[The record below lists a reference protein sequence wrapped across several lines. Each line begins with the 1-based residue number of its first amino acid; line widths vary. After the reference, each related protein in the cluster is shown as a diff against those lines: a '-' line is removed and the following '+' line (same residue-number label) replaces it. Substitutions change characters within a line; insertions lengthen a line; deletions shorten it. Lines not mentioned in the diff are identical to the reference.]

1 MAVNATSA
9 IDDRIRKAAEDL
21 TGSDVRAISAAT
33 SGANSSVY
41 RVETPAG
48 VFALKS
54 YPTRSNDTRSR
65 ADIEWRAL
73 RFLASRGVTAV
84 PSALARDSAGQF
96 MLMEWIDGVAIKS
109 HTAAEVSEAADFIV
123 RIFELSSDPEAAHFP
138 LASEACLSAD
148 SIVRQIEQRLPSIAP
163 PPALAPF
170 LSGEFLAALAGAKDN
185 VSAELRQPVELASGL
200 RRLIPADFGFHNAVR
215 QADRTRYV
223 DFEYFGWDDPVK
235 VTADF
240 LLHPAMQLSADD
252 NSHFLLRIYTA
263 QSPDRDFPARLQRLL
278 PLFALRWILILFNPF
293 RHDRI
298 GELPGDQDARQ
309 SLLADRLTK
318 VERLLPWTD
327 PKTVAARI
335 AP

>member
-1 MAVNATSA
+1 MASNDTPATDA
-9 IDDRIRKAAEDL
+9 RIRKAAEDL
-21 TGSDVRAISAAT
+21 AGARVRSISPAS
-33 SGANSSVY
+33 SGANSNVY
-41 RVETPAG
+41 RVDSVAG
-48 VFALKS
+48 VFALKC
-54 YPTRSNDTRSR
+54 YPMRANDTRSR

-84 PSALARDSAGQF
+84 PSALARDAAGQF

-109 HTAAEVSEAADFIV
+109 HTAAEVTEAADFIV
-123 RIFELSSDPEAAHFP
+123 RIFELSSDPEAAQFP
-138 LASEACLSAD
+138 LASEACLSIESA
-148 SIVRQIEQRLPSIAP
+148 VRQIEDRLALLAP
-163 PPALAPF
+163 QTALAQF
-170 LSGEFLAALAGAKDN
+170 LSASFVPAFTIAKDNAGAKLQH
-185 VSAELRQPVELASGL
+185 AVELEGGL

-252 NSHFLLRIYTA
+252 NHNFLRAICAAL
-263 QSPDRDFPARLQRLL
+263 PVDGDFRVRLGRLL

-293 RHDRI
+293 RPDRV
-298 GELPGDQDARQ
+298 GEFPSDERARQ
-309 SLLADRLTK
+309 SLLQDRLTK
-318 VERLLPWTD
+318 AEKLLPWTD
-327 PKTVAARI
+327 PETVAARI

>member
-1 MAVNATSA
+1 MAVNETSA
-9 IDDRIRKAAEDL
+9 IDDRIRRAAEDL
-21 TGSDVRAISAAT
+21 AGSSVRAISAAT

-41 RVETPAG
+41 RVDTSTG

-54 YPTRSNDTRSR
+54 YPTRSNDIRSR
-65 ADIEWRAL
+65 ADTEWRAL
-73 RFLASRGVTAV
+73 RFLASRGVAAV

-109 HTAAEVSEAADFIV
+109 HTAAEVREAADFIV
-123 RIFELSSDPEAAHFP
+123 RIFELSSDPEAAQFA

-163 PPALAPF
+163 PAALAPF
-170 LSGEFLAALAGAKDN
+170 LSGEFPAALARAKDH
-185 VSAELRQPVELASGL
+185 VGAELRYPVELASGL

-252 NSHFLLRIYTA
+252 NSHFLRRIDIA
-263 QSPDRDFPARLQRLL
+263 RSLDRDFPARLQRLL

-293 RHDRI
+293 RRDRI
-298 GELPGDQDARQ
+298 GELPADQDARQ
-309 SLLADRLTK
+309 SLLMDRLAK

-327 PKTVAARI
+327 PNAVAARI

>member
-1 MAVNATSA
+1 VNPTNA
-9 IDDRIRKAAEDL
+9 IDDRIRKAAEEL
-21 TGSDVRAISAAT
+21 SGASVQSISAAT

-41 RVETPAG
+41 RVDTSAG
-48 VFALKS
+48 TFALKS

-73 RFLASRGVTAV
+73 RFLASRGVAAV
-84 PSALARDSAGQF
+84 PAALARDSAGQF

-109 HTAAEVSEAADFIV
+109 HTSVEVGEAADFIV

-163 PPALAPF
+163 PAALTPF
-170 LSGEFLAALAGAKDN
+170 LSGEFSAAFARAKDN
-185 VSAELRQPVELASGL
+185 VGAELRQPVELASGL

-215 QADRTRYV
+215 QADRTRYI

-240 LLHPAMQLSADD
+240 LLHPAMQLSAGD
-252 NSHFLLRIYTA
+252 NSDFLRSIFAA
-263 QSPDRDFPARLQRLL
+263 QSADGDFRARLQRLL

-293 RHDRI
+293 RRDRI
-298 GELPGDQDARQ
+298 AELPRDEDARQ
-309 SLLADRLTK
+309 SLLADRLTQ

-327 PKTVAARI
+327 PETVTARI
-335 AP
+335 AA